1 MRQILFERFSSEGYS
16 AIIDNTSS
24 VFINKMDSED
34 PNK

>member
-16 AIIDNTSS
+16 GIIDNTSNA
-24 VFINKMDSED
+24 FIKKMDSED